1 MYISACVIA
10 KNEAANIP
18 RWLACMSQIADEMI
32 VVDTGSEDA
41 TIALAEAA
49 GALYK
54 LNLQ

>member
-18 RWLACMSQIADEMI
+18 HWLACMSQIADEMI
-32 VVDTGSEDA
+32 VVDTGSVDA

-54 LNLQ
+54 LNL

>member
-18 RWLACMSQIADEMI
+18 RWLVCMSQIADEMI

-54 LNLQ
+54 LNL